1 MDLITMLRNDRITN
15 ALSSTVTWAIMTGI
29 VVIILTFD
37 GVITNLPSHSLQS
50 RHSLTVQLFFVIEV
64 LICVFI
70 QFVYL
75 RIINQKYTVNPTIGH
90 FRKYSDIIYYVVTV
104 TQYIIIALLL
114 LILSEIEILNQYH
127 TIILLIQILLSLFLS
142 AGISALL
149 VFRFLQ
155 WIKNKRDYLIIAYA
169 AAAILISINSV
180 SIALFMS
187 LEMQGKPTMIQP
199 FVFWTNFQLV
209 NYDLHQFQSN
219 ILFASFIALWISST
233 LLLRRQ
239 RKKWGATKFYIVISG
254 PLVYY
259 LGVIQVT
266 ISGIL
271 MQYHILNAVDIYS
284 LNVVNSILTKPVG
297 GILFGVAFWMVARSL
312 SDTKISDYMKLSAI
326 GIMLLSI
333 SNQDASIYLLPFP
346 PFGLPTIT
354 FMGLS
359 SYLLFIGIYYS
370 SISISMNAQLRKTIE
385 SSVEEQFKF
394 VTKIGTSQME
404 NEIQNR
410 VKVIT
415 RRSAKMLEEN
425 SGIQTQLE
433 SKDIEEYI
441 SLILQERQKLLR
453 RDNNLSNDTSD

>member
-1 MDLITMLRNDRITN
+1 MLRNDRIIN
-15 ALSSTVTWAIMTGI
+15 SFSSTITWAIITGI

-37 GVITNLPSHSLQS
+37 GVITNLPSYSLQS
-50 RHSLTVQLFFVIEV
+50 RNSLTVQLFFVVEV
-64 LICVFI
+64 LICVII
-70 QFVYL
+70 QFGYL
-75 RIINQKYTVNPTIGH
+75 RMINQKYTVNPTIGH
-90 FRKYSDIIYYVVTV
+90 FRKYSDIIYYIVTA
-104 TQYIIIALLL
+104 TQFIIVALLL
-114 LILSEIEILNQYH
+114 LILAEIEIFNQYH

-142 AGISALL
+142 AGVSTLL
-149 VFRFLQ
+149 VYRFLL

-169 AAAILISINSV
+169 GAAILISINSI

-187 LEMQGKPTMIQP
+187 LEMQGKPQVIQP

-239 RKKWGATKFYIVISG
+239 RKKWGAIKFYIAIAG

-259 LGVIQVT
+259 LGIIQVI
-266 ISGIL
+266 ISNIL
-271 MQYHILNAVDIYS
+271 MQYHILNAVDIYT

-394 VTKIGTSQME
+394 VTKMGTSQME

-410 VKVIT
+410 VKGIT
-415 RRSAKMLEEN
+415 KRSAKMLEEN

-441 SLILQERQKLLR
+441 RLVLHERQKLLR
-453 RDNNLSNDTSD
+453 RDNDPSNDTSD